1 MSRVPRVAS
10 ARAAECGLGIASG
23 LVGLWLAA
31 VLRGLDVWI
40 LREIGGAE
48 VTEGRSGAVVLL
60 PPDASWLIHGVH
72 AFGPFLL
79 TTAAFLVAAG
89 VAWRL
94 SGTASLAAVS
104 TAFWLAGPLCAQLA
118 QYGWGSRGSLETLAQ
133 SIGIPQGGDVGQ
145 EVLALVAAIGAV
157 AALRIG
163 LRRSRMMPLTAF
175 AIPVLVLCL
184 ASPENSFES
193 RWIERLG
200 IPGFPMI
207 LAITVGLAAWLPRQQ
222 SMPPATRSAVF
233 LALAGL
239 LAIVAPSPVPAPGR
253 PIQEIAWSPLSS
265 PDWNARFETVRFPP
279 ESRQRWLDLA
289 GERLRTYRDRLGI
302 PPSGVPI
309 DVHVARSDEA
319 VRSITGNRRAAG
331 SFAWTG
337 LAEGALIAGPD
348 SRPEDPRSEAL
359 LAMVQAWG
367 EPASPAMARAMARY
381 AIGRIDDET
390 LDSAASRIACEE
402 ERYSAEA
409 VFSVDGKYRS
419 PLVRDALGGAWVE
432 AAVSRHGSAVLRK
445 LYRLPL
451 AQSLAEC
458 PDCLPPCS
466 QNPQSAEFRRGR
478 PGYLKGISFS
488 HEVTGG
494 GYGSMAA
501 ARELARMAAIGANA
515 VALVPY
521 AFTRAPL
528 EPTIRFR
535 TLETDARLVRSARQ
549 ARELGL
555 KTVLKPHLW
564 AGSVFHGAIEFERK
578 ERFDIWF
585 DDYRR
590 WMLHFARLA
599 EVHRFDVLV
608 IGNELAGLTVHERA
622 WRSLIAQV
630 RRVYHGPLTY
640 AAHWEQELG
649 RIPFWDDLDWIG
661 VNFYFPIA
669 AEGAE
674 PEAHSSQIDQA
685 AERIARVRERY
696 SKPVLFT
703 EVGFPALATA
713 AARPWEENASG
724 LDVELQ
730 ARCYSVWLERFARQP
745 GVEGM
750 FWWKWPSHGR
760 GGPFDFSHSPLGKPS
775 MGVLRDWFGRF

>member
-1 MSRVPRVAS
+1 MSRIVRVAS

-23 LVGLWLAA
+23 LVGLWFAAA
-31 VLRGLDVWI
+31 VRGLDVWI
-40 LREIGGAE
+40 LRGTSGAE
-48 VTEGRSGAVVLL
+48 VVEGRSGAVVLL
-60 PPDASWLIHGVH
+60 APDAPWLIHAVN

-79 TTAAFLVAAG
+79 TAAAFLAAAA

-104 TAFWLAGPLCAQLA
+104 TAFWLAGPLCTQLA
-118 QYGWGSRGSLETLAQ
+118 HYGWGSRGSLEILAQ
-133 SIGIPQGGDVGQ
+133 SIGIPQGGETAQKALAIAAVVG
-145 EVLALVAAIGAV
+145 VV

-163 LRRSRMMPLTAF
+163 LRRSRMMALTAF
-175 AIPVLVLCL
+175 AIPVLVLWF
-184 ASPENSFES
+184 ASPVDPFES
-193 RWIERLG
+193 RWIERVG
-200 IPGFPMI
+200 IPRFPLI
-207 LAITVGLAAWLPRQQ
+207 LAAAVGLAAWLPPQ
-222 SMPPATRSAVF
+222 SWRSPATRSAKLLV
-233 LALAGL
+233 LAGL
-239 LAIVAPSPVPAPGR
+239 LAIVVPAPVPTPVR
-253 PIQEIAWSPLSS
+253 PARETVWSSLAS
-265 PDWNARFETVRFPP
+265 PDWNARFETVRFSP
-279 ESRQRWLDLA
+279 ESRERWLELA
-289 GERLRTYRDRLGI
+289 GERLQTYRDRLGI
-302 PPSGVPI
+302 APSGTPI
-309 DVHVARSDEA
+309 GVYVARTDGA
-319 VRSITGNRRAAG
+319 LRSLAENRRAAG
-331 SFAWTG
+331 NFAWTG
-337 LAEGALIAGPD
+337 RAEAVLMAGSD

-359 LAMVQAWG
+359 LAMAQAWG
-367 EPASPAMARAMARY
+367 EPASPAMAQAIARY
-381 AIGRIDDET
+381 AIGRIGEET
-390 LDSAASRIACEE
+390 LMSAASRIACEE
-402 ERYSAEA
+402 ERYSPAA

-432 AAVSRHGSAVLRK
+432 AAVARHGVAVLPE

-451 AQSLAEC
+451 VEALAEC
-458 PDCLPPCS
+458 PDCLPPCG
-466 QNPQSAEFRRGR
+466 QDRRPDAFRRGR

-494 GYGSMAA
+494 GYGSAA
-501 ARELARMAAIGANA
+501 GVRELERMAAIGANA

-521 AFTRAPL
+521 AFTRAPA

-535 TLETDARLVRSARQ
+535 TLETDARLVRCARQ

-555 KTVLKPHLW
+555 QIVLKPHLW
-564 AGSVFHGAIEFERK
+564 AGGGFHGAIEFERE

-599 EVHRFDVLV
+599 EVHRFDALV
-608 IGNELAGLTVHERA
+608 IGNELAGLTGHERA

-640 AAHWEQELG
+640 AAHWERELE
-649 RIPFWDDLDWIG
+649 RISFWDDLDWIG
-661 VNFYFPIA
+661 INFYFPLA

-674 PEAHSSQIDQA
+674 PAADSPQIDRA
-685 AERIARVRERY
+685 AETIAGVRDRY
-696 SKPVLFT
+696 AKPVLFT

-713 AARPWEENASG
+713 AARPWEENTSAV
-724 LDVELQ
+724 DAELQ
-730 ARCYSVWLERFARQP
+730 ARCYAVWLERFARQP

>member
-1 MSRVPRVAS
+1 MNRSVRVVS

-23 LVGLWLAA
+23 LVGLWFAA
-31 VLRGLDVWI
+31 ALRGLDVWI
-40 LREIGGAE
+40 LRGIGGAE
-48 VTEGRSGAVVLL
+48 LIEGRSGAVVLL
-60 PPDASWLIHGVH
+60 PPDAPWLIHAVN
-72 AFGPFLL
+72 AFGPLLL
-79 TTAAFLVAAG
+79 TAAAFVAAAA

-94 SGTASLAAVS
+94 SGAAALAAAS
-104 TAFWLAGPLCAQLA
+104 TAFWLAGPLSTQLA
-118 QYGWGSRGSLETLAQ
+118 RYGWGSHGSLEILAQ
-133 SIGIPQGGDVGQ
+133 SIGIPQGGATAQ
-145 EVLALVAAIGAV
+145 KALALAAVVGVVAV
-157 AALRIG
+157 LRIG

-184 ASPENSFES
+184 ATPVDPFES
-193 RWIERLG
+193 RWIERVG
-200 IPGFPMI
+200 IPQFPLI
-207 LAITVGLAAWLPRQQ
+207 LAITVGLAAWLPRQM
-222 SMPPATRSAVF
+222 SEAPATRSAAF
-233 LALAGL
+233 LAAAGL
-239 LAIVAPSPVPAPGR
+239 LAIVVPSPVPTPGGPVR
-253 PIQEIAWSPLSS
+253 EVAWSHVSS
-265 PDWNARFETVRFPP
+265 ADWNARFETARFPP
-279 ESRQRWLDLA
+279 ESRQRWLKLA

-309 DVHVARSDEA
+309 GVHVARSDGA
-319 VRSITGNRRAAG
+319 FRSVTGNRRAAE
-331 SFAWTG
+331 SFVWTG
-337 LAEGALIAGPD
+337 QGEGAVMAGSD

-359 LAMVQAWG
+359 LAMAQAWG
-367 EPASPAMARAMARY
+367 EPASPAMAQAIARY
-381 AIGRIDDET
+381 AIGRIGEET
-390 LDSAASRIACEE
+390 LMIAASRIACEE
-402 ERYSAEA
+402 APYSPEA

-432 AAVSRHGSAVLRK
+432 AAVARHGVGVLLQ

-458 PDCLPPCS
+458 PDCLPPCG
-466 QNPQSAEFRRGR
+466 QDPRPDAFRRGR

-488 HEVTGG
+488 HEVAGG
-494 GYGSMAA
+494 GYGSATGV
-501 ARELARMAAIGANA
+501 RELERMAAIGASA

-521 AFTRAPL
+521 AFTGAPA

-535 TLETDARLVRSARQ
+535 TLETDARLVRCSRQ

-555 KTVLKPHLW
+555 KIVLKPHLW
-564 AGSVFHGAIEFERK
+564 AGTGFHGAIEFERK

-599 EVHRFDVLV
+599 EVQRFDALV
-608 IGNELAGLTVHERA
+608 IGNELAGLTGHERA

-630 RRVYHGPLTY
+630 RRVYRGPLTY
-640 AAHWEQELG
+640 AAHWERELE
-649 RIPFWDDLDWIG
+649 RISFWDDLDWIG

-674 PEAHSSQIDQA
+674 PAADSPQIDRA
-685 AERIARVRERY
+685 AETIAGVRDRY
-696 SKPVLFT
+696 AKPVLFT

-713 AARPWEENASG
+713 AARPWEENAST
-724 LDVELQ
+724 LDPELQ
-730 ARCYSVWLERFARQP
+730 ARCYAVWLERFARQP

-750 FWWKWPSHGR
+750 FWWKWPSNGR
-760 GGPFDFSHSPLGKPS
+760 GGAFDFSHSPLGKPS

>member
-1 MSRVPRVAS
+1 MVS

-23 LVGLWLAA
+23 LVGLWFAA
-31 VLRGLDVWI
+31 ALSGLDVWI
-40 LREIGGAE
+40 LQGTGGAE
-48 VTEGRSGAVVLL
+48 VVEGRSGAVVLL
-60 PPDASWLIHGVH
+60 PPDAPWLIHAVH

-79 TTAAFLVAAG
+79 TAAAFLAAAA

-94 SGTASLAAVS
+94 SGTASLAAAS
-104 TAFWLAGPLCAQLA
+104 TAFWLAGPVSTQLA
-118 QYGWGSRGSLETLAQ
+118 HYGWGSRGSLEILAQ
-133 SIGIPQGGDVGQ
+133 SIGIPQGGETAQ
-145 EVLALVAAIGAV
+145 KALALAAVVGVV

-163 LRRSRMMPLTAF
+163 LRRSRMMPMTAF
-175 AIPVLVLCL
+175 AIPVLVLCF
-184 ASPENSFES
+184 ATPADPFES
-193 RWIERLG
+193 RWIERVG
-200 IPGFPMI
+200 IPQFPLI
-207 LAITVGLAAWLPRQQ
+207 LAVAVGLAAWLPRQE
-222 SMPPATRSAVF
+222 SKAPATRSAGF
-233 LALAGL
+233 LAAAGL
-239 LAIVAPSPVPAPGR
+239 LAIVVPSPVPIPGGPVR
-253 PIQEIAWSPLSS
+253 EVAWSRASS
-265 PDWNARFETVRFPP
+265 ADWNARFETARFPP
-279 ESRQRWLDLA
+279 ESRQRWLELA

-302 PPSGVPI
+302 APSGAPI
-309 DVHVARSDEA
+309 GVYVAGSDGAMRSLAE
-319 VRSITGNRRAAG
+319 NRRAGG

-337 LAEGALIAGPD
+337 RAEGALMAGSD

-359 LAMVQAWG
+359 LAMAQAWG
-367 EPASPAMARAMARY
+367 EPASPAMAQAMARY
-381 AIGRIDDET
+381 AIGRIGKET
-390 LDSAASRIACEE
+390 LMSAAARIACEE
-402 ERYSAEA
+402 ERYSAET
-409 VFSVDGKYRS
+409 VFSVDGRYRS

-432 AAVSRHGSAVLRK
+432 AAVSRHGVGVLPE

-451 AQSLAEC
+451 AESLAEC
-458 PDCLPPCS
+458 TDCLPPCGQDPLS
-466 QNPQSAEFRRGR
+466 DAFRRGR

-494 GYGSMAA
+494 GYGSAA
-501 ARELARMAAIGANA
+501 ARRQLERMATIGASA

-521 AFTRAPL
+521 AFTRAPA

-535 TLETDARLVRSARQ
+535 TLETDARLVRCARQ

-555 KTVLKPHLW
+555 KIVLKPHMW

-599 EVHRFDVLV
+599 EVHRFDALV
-608 IGNELAGLTVHERA
+608 IGNELAGLTGHERA
-622 WRSLIAQV
+622 WRSLIQQV
-630 RRVYHGPLTY
+630 RRVYRGPLTY
-640 AAHWEQELG
+640 AAHWERELEL
-649 RIPFWDDLDWIG
+649 ISFWDELDWIG

-669 AEGAE
+669 AEGEE
-674 PEAHSSQIDQA
+674 PAADSPQIDRA
-685 AERIARVRERY
+685 AETIARVREGY
-696 SKPVLFT
+696 AKPVLFT
-703 EVGFPALATA
+703 EVGFPALETA
-713 AARPWEENASG
+713 AARPWEENASA
-724 LDVELQ
+724 LDAELQ